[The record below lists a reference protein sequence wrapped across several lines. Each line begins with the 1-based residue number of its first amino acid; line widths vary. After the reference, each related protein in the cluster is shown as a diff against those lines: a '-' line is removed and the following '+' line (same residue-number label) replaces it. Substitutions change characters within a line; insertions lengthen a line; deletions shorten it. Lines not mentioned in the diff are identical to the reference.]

1 MQDQKVPQ
9 ARRSGYRRLIGY
21 RTKVWREAYGEVEM
35 TIGPEHLN
43 SLGVVHGGVY
53 ASLLDASLGHAVS
66 FCTTPGNARYSTT
79 VSLTTTF
86 VAAASSGT
94 LTAIGRI
101 DGISGRLV
109 TASGEVLDQDGRLI
123 ALGQGSF
130 LYFPGSERPEGVP
143 KRVLKENPP
152 SS

>member
-1 MQDQKVPQ
+1 MQDQSVPQ

-35 TIGPEHLN
+35 IVGPEHLN
-43 SLGVVHGGVY
+43 SLGFVHGGVH
-53 ASLLDASLGHAVS
+53 ASLLDASLGHPVS
-66 FCTTPGNARYSTT
+66 YCTTPGNARYSTT

-101 DGISGRLV
+101 DGLHGRLV

-123 ALGQGSF
+123 AAGQGSF

-143 KRVLKENPP
+143 KRVRQPDARQ
-152 SS
+152 

>member
-1 MQDQKVPQ
+1 MQDQSGPQ

-21 RTKVWREAYGEVEM
+21 RTRVWREAYGEVEM

-43 SLGVVHGGVY
+43 SLGVVHGGIY
-53 ASLLDASLGHAVS
+53 ASLLDAGLGHAVS
-66 FCTTPGNARYSTT
+66 FCTTPGHARYSTT

-86 VAAASSGT
+86 VASASSGI
-94 LTAIGRI
+94 LIAVGRI
-101 DGISGRLV
+101 DGMEGRFV
-109 TASGEVLDQDGRLI
+109 TASGEVSDENGKLL
-123 ALGQGSF
+123 AVGQGSF

-143 KRVLKENPP
+143 KRVLQQN